1 MNVGEGLGVGH
12 LVTER
17 EIRDQNKGEGR
28 VQLDSR
34 GRM

>member
-17 EIRDQNKGEGR
+17 EIRDQNKREGR
-28 VQLDSR
+28 EECAT
-34 GRM
+34 